1 MSKFSDYLEAISEI
15 NDLGNGQHHD
25 LLKKLPSSSA
35 NASKVQWLF
44 HSGMLFSSKDKW
56 WGDFGC
62 RHSAHEGIDITFYRT
77 HKNKIFCFD
86 DSIKVPAMDDGIIL
100 NICDDFLAKTLVIK
114 CKDVISSDRQI
125 LFAYAHISPEK
136 NLKPGYN
143 IKKNDVIARV
153 CNTYKNPQLPS
164 HLHCSCFEVSKNVQP
179 EHLNWNLFS
188 KSSDINLINPV
199 FL

>member
-1 MSKFSDYLEAISEI
+1 MSKFSDYLEAISKI
-15 NDLGNGQHHD
+15 NDLGNGFSGD
-25 LLKKLPSSSA
+25 LLKNLPSNSA
-35 NASKVQWLF
+35 NSSKVQWLF
-44 HSGMLFSSKDKW
+44 HSGMLFSSQDKW

-62 RHSAHEGIDITFYRT
+62 RHAAHEGIDITFYRT
-77 HKNKIFCFD
+77 DQNKILCFD
-86 DSIKVPAMDDGIIL
+86 DSIKVPAMDDGILL

-114 CKDVISSDRQI
+114 CKDVTSSNRQI

-143 IKKNDVIARV
+143 IKKNDVIAKV

-164 HLHCSCFEVSKNVQP
+164 HLHCSCFEVPKNVQP